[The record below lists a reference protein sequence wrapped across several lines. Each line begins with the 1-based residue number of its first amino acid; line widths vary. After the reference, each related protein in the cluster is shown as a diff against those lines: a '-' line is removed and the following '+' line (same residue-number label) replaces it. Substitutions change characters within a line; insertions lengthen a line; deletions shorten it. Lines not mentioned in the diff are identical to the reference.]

1 MSPVSRSGAEAEVPV
16 SWSPDMKNHHEAS
29 SPDLEKRLKFL
40 DEYRRISSQAT
51 GEAAEQKE
59 EGDAEDIQDASP
71 SNEFFLAK

>member
-1 MSPVSRSGAEAEVPV
+1 
-16 SWSPDMKNHHEAS
+16 MKNQHQAP

-40 DEYRRISSQAT
+40 DEYRRIGNQAT
-51 GEAAEQKE
+51 GETVEREE

>member
-1 MSPVSRSGAEAEVPV
+1 
-16 SWSPDMKNHHEAS
+16 MKHQHQAS

-51 GEAAEQKE
+51 GEAAEQEE